1 MNTFLLVALRSF
13 LISLTIIGGQR
24 LWEIIFKTSE
34 FEHSLRSFL
43 MLFAIGFVLSLLFE
57 IYQKSH

>member
-1 MNTFLLVALRSF
+1 MKPFLFVALRSF

-24 LWEIIFKTSE
+24 LWEVIFNTSG
-34 FEHSLRSFL
+34 FKYSLRSFS

-57 IYQKSH
+57 KKFTK